1 MDDKR
6 NIIMAVLLTG
16 IILFGWPLMM
26 ERFFPDMANKNEV
39 VEQANVPATD
49 QVPAGTGSSSG
60 TPATGNADIAATAE
74 SGKIRPLATVLRE
87 NPRVL
92 IETPR
97 LNGSVNLKGG
107 RIDDLTLTDH
117 TVDMSKDS
125 KPIRLFAPSGTENAY
140 FSRFGWAGEGVA
152 VPDDNSIWSTDG
164 SKLTPETPVTLGWAN
179 ETGQTYI
186 IKLSIDPDYL
196 ITSEQTVINRGAN
209 PIAIRPY
216 GLLNRK
222 RDLDNIPPSEAST
235 WTIHSGPVGVY
246 EGAANYD
253 VDYKNLAGEEPGFF
267 ASLFGTS
274 AVAGTNAYDKE
285 VSWLGFTDKYW
296 LGALVP
302 ENISDV
308 DGRFRSGGGD
318 IFQAEIAKK
327 NPQIVASGQQLKTT
341 TRLFAGAKENALLEK
356 YEAEFG
362 IKNLDRAID
371 WGWFYWFEKPLFYLL
386 NWLFKLVGNFGV
398 AIILMTF
405 VVRGVMFPIAQ
416 KQFASMAQMR
426 AVQPKMK
433 AIQEKHKDD
442 KQVQQQEIMKLYK
455 EEKVNPLAGCLPIF
469 LQIPIFFAL
478 YKVLM
483 LSIEMRHQPFALWIK
498 DLSAPDPLTPVNLFG
513 LLPFDPP
520 TFLAVGVLPILMGIT
535 MHLQFKLNPAPM
547 DPMQKQIFS
556 IMPWILVFIM
566 APFAAG
572 LQLYWTVSNILT
584 IAQQKWLYSRHPQMK
599 EMMAKEAEEKARKA
613 AADKAEA

>member
-1 MDDKR
+1 
-6 NIIMAVLLTG
+6 
-16 IILFGWPLMM
+16 
-26 ERFFPDMANKNEV
+26 
-39 VEQANVPATD
+39 
-49 QVPAGTGSSSG
+49 
-60 TPATGNADIAATAE
+60 
-74 SGKIRPLATVLRE
+74 
-87 NPRVL
+87 
-92 IETPR
+92 
-97 LNGSVNLKGG
+97 
-107 RIDDLTLTDH
+107 
-117 TVDMSKDS
+117 
-125 KPIRLFAPSGTENAY
+125 
-140 FSRFGWAGEGVA
+140 GVA

-164 SKLTPETPVTLGWAN
+164 SKLTPETPVTLSWAN

-442 KQVQQQEIMKLYK
+442 
-455 EEKVNPLAGCLPIF
+455 
-469 LQIPIFFAL
+469 
-478 YKVLM
+478 
-483 LSIEMRHQPFALWIK
+483 
-498 DLSAPDPLTPVNLFG
+498 
-513 LLPFDPP
+513 
-520 TFLAVGVLPILMGIT
+520 
-535 MHLQFKLNPAPM
+535 
-547 DPMQKQIFS
+547 
-556 IMPWILVFIM
+556 
-566 APFAAG
+566 
-572 LQLYWTVSNILT
+572 
-584 IAQQKWLYSRHPQMK
+584 
-599 EMMAKEAEEKARKA
+599 
-613 AADKAEA
+613 

>member
-1 MDDKR
+1 MDNKR

-16 IILFGWPLMM
+16 IILFGWPMLM
-26 ERFFPDMANKNEV
+26 EQFFPDMANKNEV
-39 VEQANVPATD
+39 VEQANAPAND
-49 QVPAGTGSSSG
+49 QVPGDKMTPVAGSSS
-60 TPATGNADIAATAE
+60 TSTEIATDAGSD
-74 SGKIRPLATVLRE
+74 KIRPLATVLRE

-92 IETPR
+92 IDTPR
-97 LNGSVNLKGG
+97 VKGSINLKGG

-117 TVDMSKDS
+117 TVDMSKNS
-125 KPIRLFAPSGTENAY
+125 GSVRLFSPSGTENAY

-152 VPDDNSIWSTDG
+152 VPDDNTIWSTDQ
-164 SKLTPETPVTLGWAN
+164 SKLTPETPVTLSWSN
-179 ETGQTYI
+179 ETGQTYA
-186 IKLSIDPDYL
+186 IKLSIDADYL
-196 ITSEQTVINRGAN
+196 ITAEQNVTNRGENA
-209 PIAIRPY
+209 IAIKPY
-216 GLLNRK
+216 GLINRK
-222 RDLDNIPPSEAST
+222 RDLANIPASEAST

-267 ASLFGTS
+267 ARMFGTS
-274 AVAGTNAYDKE
+274 AVAGTNAYDTD

-296 LGALVP
+296 LGALIP
-302 ENISDV
+302 DNISDV
-308 DGRFRSGGGD
+308 DAKFRSGGGD

-327 NPQIVASGQQLKTT
+327 SAQIIAPGKQLKTT
-341 TRLFAGAKENALLEK
+341 TRLFAGAKENAVLVK
-356 YEAEFG
+356 YQDELG
-362 IKNLDRAID
+362 IINLDRAID

-386 NWLFKLVGNFGV
+386 NWLFQLVGNFGV

-405 VVRGVMFPIAQ
+405 VVRGIMFPIAQ
-416 KQFASMAQMR
+416 KQFKSMAQMR

-433 AIQEKHKDD
+433 ALQEKHKDD
-442 KQVQQQEIMKLYK
+442 KQEQQQAIMKLYK

-483 LSIEMRHQPFALWIK
+483 LSIEMRHQPFILWIK

-520 TFLAVGVLPILMGIT
+520 SFLAVGILPILMGIT
-535 MHLQFKLNPAPM
+535 MHFQFKLNPAPM

-584 IAQQKWLYSRHPQMK
+584 IAQQSWLYSRHPQMK

-613 AADKAEA
+613 AADKAGA